1 MSKDRVRHDAPLWY
15 RLAYQELMQA
25 ERDGFD
31 PSAIADE
38 LELLGEYLELRHEF
52 DPSLNGLYESRHPLA

>member
-1 MSKDRVRHDAPLWY
+1 MSKDRVRRDAPLWY

-25 ERDGFD
+25 ERDGYD

-38 LELLGEYLELRHEF
+38 LQHLGEYLELCHEF
-52 DPSLNGLYESRHPLA
+52 DPSLNGLYESRLPSA